1 LPIAAIFLY
10 CVMPKIS
17 LSVRHQLSQEEAKQ
31 RLARLAAEV
40 RAKNSGHVTDIAE
53 SWNGYVDTFSFRA
66 LGFSVS
72 GSVEVREAEVVVE
85 MKVPLAALM
94 FKSRVE
100 REVLAHA
107 RQALE

>member
-1 LPIAAIFLY
+1 
-10 CVMPKIS
+10 
-17 LSVRHQLSQEEAKQ
+17 
-31 RLARLAAEV
+31 
-40 RAKNSGHVTDIAE
+40 
-53 SWNGYVDTFSFRA
+53 
-66 LGFSVS
+66 
-72 GSVEVREAEVVVE
+72 VE